1 MQGDKISEA
10 LVRQLVEN
18 IVSGYQDQAEAAK
31 SQCQAA
37 PSAKKEPETPVIKT
51 VTSCPVCEQD
61 VEILVEASARHVH
74 LTEEDIEKLFGKG
87 YKLTPVK
94 KLTQVGQFACK
105 ERVTLIGPKN
115 IYRNVAI
122 LGPARKET
130 QVELSLTDARFLGV
144 NAPVRMSGDLRDAAD
159 IIIATERDS
168 IMARG
173 SVIVAQ
179 NHIHMTPAQAKEWCF
194 TDGEEVSVKMS
205 TERPLTFDGVVVR
218 VSETAGLAM
227 HIDFDE
233 ANACLFKEGDIGL
246 IVRGRRGSA
255 NHVQL
260 AKLKG
265 DANMLEMKVS
275 INKHFVTEEDIKKAL
290 KNVNYSGITLPKGVL
305 LSAPAKDYINRE
317 KINITFI

>member
-1 MQGDKISEA
+1 MSEKINEE
-10 LVRQLVEN
+10 LVRQIITKV
-18 IVSGYQDQAEAAK
+18 VSGYQEQNKVQKAEK
-31 SQCQAA
+31 
-37 PSAKKEPETPVIKT
+37 TPVIRT
-51 VTSCPVCEQD
+51 VTCPVSEQD

-159 IIIATERDS
+159 IIIATEKES
-168 IMARG
+168 INAKG
-173 SVIVAQ
+173 CVIVAQ
-179 NHIHMTPAQAKEWCF
+179 NHIHMTPDQAKQWCF
-194 TDGEEVSVKMS
+194 TDGEEVSVKM
-205 TERPLTFDGVVVR
+205 TTARPLTFDGVVVR

-233 ANACLFKEGDIGL
+233 ANACLFKDGDMGL
-246 IVRGRRGSA
+246 IKRSKCGSPA
-255 NHVQL
+255 Q
-260 AKLKG
+260 
-265 DANMLEMKVS
+265 
-275 INKHFVTEEDIKKAL
+275 IN
-290 KNVNYSGITLPKGVL
+290 LPKMKGE
-305 LSAPAKDYINRE
+305 E
-317 KINITFI
+317 KKL

>member
-1 MQGDKISEA
+1 MSEKINEE
-10 LVRQLVEN
+10 LVRQIITKV
-18 IVSGYQDQAEAAK
+18 VSGYQEQNKVQAEEK
-31 SQCQAA
+31 
-37 PSAKKEPETPVIKT
+37 PPVIKT
-51 VTSCPVCEQD
+51 VTCPVSEQD

-159 IIIATERDS
+159 IIIATDKES
-168 IMARG
+168 IAAKG
-173 SVIVAQ
+173 CAIVAQ
-179 NHIHMTPAQAKEWCF
+179 NHIHMTPDQAKQWCF

-205 TERPLTFDGVVVR
+205 TARPLTFDGVVVR

-233 ANACLFKEGDIGL
+233 ANACLFKDGDMGL
-246 IVRGRRGSA
+246 IKRSRCGTTA
-255 NHVQL
+255 QINL
-260 AKLKG
+260 PKMKG
-265 DANMLEMKVS
+265 EEKKLEMAVA
-275 INKHFVTEEDIKKAL
+275 INKRFITEEDIKKAL
-290 KNVNYSGITLPKGVL
+290 KNVNYSGLTLPKAAI

>member
-1 MQGDKISEA
+1 MSEKINEE
-10 LVRQLVEN
+10 LVRQIITKV
-18 IVSGYQDQAEAAK
+18 VSGYQEQNKVQAEEK
-31 SQCQAA
+31 
-37 PSAKKEPETPVIKT
+37 PPVIKT
-51 VTSCPVCEQD
+51 VTCPVSEQD

-74 LTEEDIEKLFGKG
+74 LTEEDIETLFGKG

-159 IIIATERDS
+159 IIIATEKES
-168 IMARG
+168 INAKG
-173 SVIVAQ
+173 CVIVAQ
-179 NHIHMTPAQAKEWCF
+179 NHIHMTPDQAKQWCF

-205 TERPLTFDGVVVR
+205 TARPLTFDGVVVR

-233 ANACLFKEGDIGL
+233 ANACLFKDGDMGL
-246 IVRGRRGSA
+246 IKRSRCGTAAQV
-255 NHVQL
+255 NL
-260 AKLKG
+260 PKMKG
-265 DANMLEMKVS
+265 EEKKLEMAVA
-275 INKHFVTEEDIKKAL
+275 INKRFITEEDIKKAL
-290 KNVNYSGITLPKGVL
+290 KNVNYSGLTLPKAAI

>member
-1 MQGDKISEA
+1 MSEKINEE
-10 LVRQLVEN
+10 LVRQIITKV
-18 IVSGYQDQAEAAK
+18 VSGYQEQNKVQTEEK
-31 SQCQAA
+31 
-37 PSAKKEPETPVIKT
+37 PPVIKT
-51 VTSCPVCEQD
+51 VTCPVSEQD

-74 LTEEDIEKLFGKG
+74 LTEEDIETLFGKG

-130 QVELSLTDARFLGV
+130 QVELSLTDARFLGI

-159 IIIATERDS
+159 IIIATEKES
-168 IMARG
+168 IAAKG
-173 SVIVAQ
+173 CAIVAQ
-179 NHIHMTPAQAKEWCF
+179 NHIHMTPDQAKQWCF

-205 TERPLTFDGVVVR
+205 TARPLTFDGVVVR

-233 ANACLFKEGDIGL
+233 ANACLFKDGDMGL
-246 IVRGRRGSA
+246 IKRSKCGTAAQV
-255 NHVQL
+255 NL
-260 AKLKG
+260 PKMKG
-265 DANMLEMKVS
+265 EEKKLEMAVA
-275 INKHFVTEEDIKKAL
+275 INKRFITEEDIKKAL
-290 KNVNYSGITLPKGVL
+290 KNVNYSGLTLPKAAI

>member
-1 MQGDKISEA
+1 MSEKINEE
-10 LVRQLVEN
+10 LVRQIITKV
-18 IVSGYQDQAEAAK
+18 VSGYQEQNKVQSEEK
-31 SQCQAA
+31 
-37 PSAKKEPETPVIKT
+37 PPVIKT
-51 VTSCPVCEQD
+51 VTCPVSEQD

-74 LTEEDIEKLFGKG
+74 LTEEDIETLFGKG

-159 IIIATERDS
+159 IIIATDKES
-168 IMARG
+168 IAAKG
-173 SVIVAQ
+173 CAIVAQ
-179 NHIHMTPAQAKEWCF
+179 NHIHMTPDQAKQWCF

-205 TERPLTFDGVVVR
+205 TARPLTFDGVVVR

-233 ANACLFKEGDIGL
+233 ANACLFKDGDMGL
-246 IVRGRRGSA
+246 IKRSRCGTTA
-255 NHVQL
+255 QINL
-260 AKLKG
+260 PKMKG
-265 DANMLEMKVS
+265 EEKKLEMAVA
-275 INKHFVTEEDIKKAL
+275 INKRFITEEDIKKAL
-290 KNVNYSGITLPKGVL
+290 KNVNYSGLTLPKAAI

>member
-1 MQGDKISEA
+1 MSEKINEE
-10 LVRQLVEN
+10 LVRQIITKV
-18 IVSGYQDQAEAAK
+18 VSGYQEQNKVQAEEK
-31 SQCQAA
+31 
-37 PSAKKEPETPVIKT
+37 PPVIKT
-51 VTSCPVCEQD
+51 VTCPVSEQD

-74 LTEEDIEKLFGKG
+74 LTEEDIETLFGKG

-159 IIIATERDS
+159 IIIATDKES
-168 IMARG
+168 IAAKG
-173 SVIVAQ
+173 CAIVAQ
-179 NHIHMTPAQAKEWCF
+179 NHIHMTPDQAKQWCF

-205 TERPLTFDGVVVR
+205 TARPLTFDGVVVR

-233 ANACLFKEGDIGL
+233 ANACLFKDGDMGL
-246 IVRGRRGSA
+246 IKRSRCGSA
-255 NHVQL
+255 AQVNL
-260 AKLKG
+260 PKMKG
-265 DANMLEMKVS
+265 EEKKLEMAVA
-275 INKHFVTEEDIKKAL
+275 INKRFITEEDIKKAL
-290 KNVNYSGITLPKGVL
+290 KNVNYSGLTLPKAAI

>member
-1 MQGDKISEA
+1 MSEKINEE
-10 LVRQLVEN
+10 LVRQIITKV
-18 IVSGYQDQAEAAK
+18 VSGYQEQNKVQAEEK
-31 SQCQAA
+31 
-37 PSAKKEPETPVIKT
+37 PPVIKT
-51 VTSCPVCEQD
+51 VTCPVSEQD

-74 LTEEDIEKLFGKG
+74 LTEKDIEILFGKG

-159 IIIATERDS
+159 IIIATDKES
-168 IMARG
+168 IAAKG
-173 SVIVAQ
+173 CAIVAQ
-179 NHIHMTPAQAKEWCF
+179 NHIHMTPDQAKQWCF

-205 TERPLTFDGVVVR
+205 TARPLTFDGVVVR

-233 ANACLFKEGDIGL
+233 ANACLFKDGDMGL
-246 IVRGRRGSA
+246 IKRSRCGTTA
-255 NHVQL
+255 QINL
-260 AKLKG
+260 PKMKG
-265 DANMLEMKVS
+265 EEKKLEMAIA
-275 INKHFVTEEDIKKAL
+275 INKRFITEEDIKKAL
-290 KNVNYSGITLPKGVL
+290 KNVNYSGLTLPKAAI

>member
-1 MQGDKISEA
+1 MSEKINEE
-10 LVRQLVEN
+10 LVRQIITKV
-18 IVSGYQDQAEAAK
+18 VSGYQEQNKVQAEEK
-31 SQCQAA
+31 
-37 PSAKKEPETPVIKT
+37 PPVIKT
-51 VTSCPVCEQD
+51 VTCPVSEQD

-74 LTEEDIEKLFGKG
+74 LTEEDIETLFGKG
-87 YKLTPVK
+87 YKPTPVK

-159 IIIATERDS
+159 IIIATDKES
-168 IMARG
+168 IAAKG
-173 SVIVAQ
+173 CAIVAQ
-179 NHIHMTPAQAKEWCF
+179 NHIHMTPDQAKQWCF

-205 TERPLTFDGVVVR
+205 TARPLTFDGVVVR

-233 ANACLFKEGDIGL
+233 ANACLFKDGDMGL
-246 IVRGRRGSA
+246 IKRSRCGTTA
-255 NHVQL
+255 QINL
-260 AKLKG
+260 PKMKG
-265 DANMLEMKVS
+265 EEKKLEMAVA
-275 INKHFVTEEDIKKAL
+275 INKRFITEEDIKKAL
-290 KNVNYSGITLPKGVL
+290 KNVNYSGLTLPKAAI

>member
-1 MQGDKISEA
+1 MSEKINEE
-10 LVRQLVEN
+10 LVRQIITKV
-18 IVSGYQDQAEAAK
+18 VSGYQEQNKVQTEEK
-31 SQCQAA
+31 
-37 PSAKKEPETPVIKT
+37 PPVIKT
-51 VTSCPVCEQD
+51 VTCPVSEQD

-74 LTEEDIEKLFGKG
+74 LTEEDIETLFGKG

-159 IIIATERDS
+159 IIIATDKES
-168 IMARG
+168 IAAKG
-173 SVIVAQ
+173 CAIVAQ
-179 NHIHMTPAQAKEWCF
+179 NHIHMTPDQAKQWCF

-205 TERPLTFDGVVVR
+205 TARPLTFDGVVVR

-233 ANACLFKEGDIGL
+233 ANACLFKDGDMGL
-246 IVRGRRGSA
+246 IKRSKCGTTA
-255 NHVQL
+255 QINL
-260 AKLKG
+260 PKMKG
-265 DANMLEMKVS
+265 EEKKLEMAVA
-275 INKHFVTEEDIKKAL
+275 INKRFITEEDIKKAL
-290 KNVNYSGITLPKGVL
+290 KNVNYSGLTLPKAAI

>member
-1 MQGDKISEA
+1 MSEKINEE
-10 LVRQLVEN
+10 LVRQIITKV
-18 IVSGYQDQAEAAK
+18 VSGYQEQNNVQAEEK
-31 SQCQAA
+31 
-37 PSAKKEPETPVIKT
+37 PPVIKT
-51 VTSCPVCEQD
+51 VTCPISEQD

-74 LTEEDIEKLFGKG
+74 LTEEDIETLFGKG

-159 IIIATERDS
+159 IIIATDKES
-168 IMARG
+168 IAAKG
-173 SVIVAQ
+173 CAIVAQ
-179 NHIHMTPAQAKEWCF
+179 NHIHMTPDQAKQWCF

-205 TERPLTFDGVVVR
+205 TARPLTFDGVVVR

-233 ANACLFKEGDIGL
+233 ANACLFKDGDMGL
-246 IVRGRRGSA
+246 IKRSRCGTTA
-255 NHVQL
+255 QINL
-260 AKLKG
+260 PKMKG
-265 DANMLEMKVS
+265 EEKKLEMAVA
-275 INKHFVTEEDIKKAL
+275 INKRFITEEDIKKAL
-290 KNVNYSGITLPKGVL
+290 KNVNYSGLTLPKAAI

>member
-1 MQGDKISEA
+1 MSEKINEE
-10 LVRQLVEN
+10 LVRQIITKV
-18 IVSGYQDQAEAAK
+18 VSGYQEQNKVQAEEK
-31 SQCQAA
+31 
-37 PSAKKEPETPVIKT
+37 PPVIKT
-51 VTSCPVCEQD
+51 VTCPVSEQD

-74 LTEEDIEKLFGKG
+74 LTEKDIEILFGKG

-159 IIIATERDS
+159 IIIATEKES
-168 IMARG
+168 IAAKG
-173 SVIVAQ
+173 CAIVAQ
-179 NHIHMTPAQAKEWCF
+179 NHIHMTPDQAKQWCF

-205 TERPLTFDGVVVR
+205 TARPLTFDGVVVR

-233 ANACLFKEGDIGL
+233 ANACLFKDGDMGL
-246 IVRGRRGSA
+246 IKRSRCGTTA
-255 NHVQL
+255 QINL
-260 AKLKG
+260 PKMKG
-265 DANMLEMKVS
+265 EEKKLEMAIA
-275 INKHFVTEEDIKKAL
+275 INKRFITEEDIKKAL
-290 KNVNYSGITLPKGVL
+290 KNVNYSGLTLPKAAI

>member
-1 MQGDKISEA
+1 MSEKINEE
-10 LVRQLVEN
+10 LVRQIITKV
-18 IVSGYQDQAEAAK
+18 VSGYQEQNKVQAEEK
-31 SQCQAA
+31 
-37 PSAKKEPETPVIKT
+37 PPVIKT
-51 VTSCPVCEQD
+51 VTCPVSEQD

-74 LTEEDIEKLFGKG
+74 LTEEDIETLFGKG

-159 IIIATERDS
+159 MIIATEKES
-168 IMARG
+168 IAAKG
-173 SVIVAQ
+173 CAIVAQ
-179 NHIHMTPAQAKEWCF
+179 NHIHMTPDQAKQWCF

-205 TERPLTFDGVVVR
+205 TARPLTFDGVVVR

-233 ANACLFKEGDIGL
+233 ANACLFKDGDMGL
-246 IVRGRRGSA
+246 IKRSRCGTTA
-255 NHVQL
+255 QINL
-260 AKLKG
+260 PKMKG
-265 DANMLEMKVS
+265 EEKKLEMAVA
-275 INKHFVTEEDIKKAL
+275 INKRFITEEDIKKAL
-290 KNVNYSGITLPKGVL
+290 KNVNYSGLTLPKAAI

>member
-1 MQGDKISEA
+1 MSEKINEE
-10 LVRQLVEN
+10 LVRQIITKV
-18 IVSGYQDQAEAAK
+18 VSGYQEQNKVQAEEK
-31 SQCQAA
+31 
-37 PSAKKEPETPVIKT
+37 PPVIKT
-51 VTSCPVCEQD
+51 VTCPVSEQD

-74 LTEEDIEKLFGKG
+74 LTEEDIETLFGKG

-159 IIIATERDS
+159 IIIATEKES
-168 IMARG
+168 IAAKG
-173 SVIVAQ
+173 GAIVAQ
-179 NHIHMTPAQAKEWCF
+179 NHIHMTPDQAKQWCF

-205 TERPLTFDGVVVR
+205 TARPLTFDGVVVR

-233 ANACLFKEGDIGL
+233 ANACLFKDGDMGL
-246 IVRGRRGSA
+246 IKRSRCGTTA
-255 NHVQL
+255 QINL
-260 AKLKG
+260 PKMKG
-265 DANMLEMKVS
+265 EEKKLEMAIA
-275 INKHFVTEEDIKKAL
+275 INKRFITEEDIKKAL
-290 KNVNYSGITLPKGVL
+290 KNVNYSGLTLPKAAI

>member
-1 MQGDKISEA
+1 MSEKINEE
-10 LVRQLVEN
+10 LVRQIITKV
-18 IVSGYQDQAEAAK
+18 VSGYQEQNKVQAEEK
-31 SQCQAA
+31 
-37 PSAKKEPETPVIKT
+37 PPVIKT
-51 VTSCPVCEQD
+51 VTCPVSEQD

-74 LTEEDIEKLFGKG
+74 LTEEDIETLFGKG

-159 IIIATERDS
+159 IIIATDKES
-168 IMARG
+168 IAAKG
-173 SVIVAQ
+173 CAIVAQ
-179 NHIHMTPAQAKEWCF
+179 NHIHMTPDQAKQWCF

-205 TERPLTFDGVVVR
+205 TARPLTFDGVVVR

-233 ANACLFKEGDIGL
+233 ANACLFKDGDMGL
-246 IVRGRRGSA
+246 IKRSRCGTTA
-255 NHVQL
+255 QINL
-260 AKLKG
+260 PKMKG
-265 DANMLEMKVS
+265 EEKKLEMAVA
-275 INKHFVTEEDIKKAL
+275 INKRFITEEDIKKAL
-290 KNVNYSGITLPKGVL
+290 KNVNYSGLTLPKAAI

>member
-1 MQGDKISEA
+1 MSEKINEE
-10 LVRQLVEN
+10 LVRQIITKV
-18 IVSGYQDQAEAAK
+18 VSGYQEQNKVQAEEK
-31 SQCQAA
+31 
-37 PSAKKEPETPVIKT
+37 PPVIKT
-51 VTSCPVCEQD
+51 VTCPVSEQD

-74 LTEEDIEKLFGKG
+74 LTEEDIETLFGKG

-159 IIIATERDS
+159 IIIATDKES
-168 IMARG
+168 IAAKG
-173 SVIVAQ
+173 CAIVAQ
-179 NHIHMTPAQAKEWCF
+179 NHIHMTPDQAKQWCF

-205 TERPLTFDGVVVR
+205 TARPLTFDGVVVR

-233 ANACLFKEGDIGL
+233 ANACLFKDGDMGL
-246 IVRGRRGSA
+246 IKRSKCGTA
-255 NHVQL
+255 AQINL
-260 AKLKG
+260 PKMKG
-265 DANMLEMKVS
+265 EEKKLEMAVA
-275 INKHFVTEEDIKKAL
+275 INKRFITEEDIKKAL
-290 KNVNYSGITLPKGVL
+290 KSVNYSGLTLPKAAI

>member
-1 MQGDKISEA
+1 MSEKINEE
-10 LVRQLVEN
+10 LVRQIITKV
-18 IVSGYQDQAEAAK
+18 VSGYQEQNKVQAEEK
-31 SQCQAA
+31 
-37 PSAKKEPETPVIKT
+37 PPVIKT
-51 VTSCPVCEQD
+51 VTCPVSEQD

-74 LTEEDIEKLFGKG
+74 LTEEDIETLFGKG
-87 YKLTPVK
+87 YKLTPGK

-159 IIIATERDS
+159 IIIATDKES
-168 IMARG
+168 IAAKG
-173 SVIVAQ
+173 CAIVAQ
-179 NHIHMTPAQAKEWCF
+179 NHIHMTPDQAKQWCF

-205 TERPLTFDGVVVR
+205 TARPLTFDGVVVR

-233 ANACLFKEGDIGL
+233 ANACLFKDGDMGL
-246 IVRGRRGSA
+246 IKRSKCGTA
-255 NHVQL
+255 AQINL
-260 AKLKG
+260 PKMKG
-265 DANMLEMKVS
+265 EEKKLEMAVA
-275 INKHFVTEEDIKKAL
+275 INKRFITEEDIKKAL
-290 KNVNYSGITLPKGVL
+290 KNVNYSGLTLPKAAI

>member
-1 MQGDKISEA
+1 MSEKINEE
-10 LVRQLVEN
+10 LVRQIITKV
-18 IVSGYQDQAEAAK
+18 VSGYQEQNKVQTEEK
-31 SQCQAA
+31 
-37 PSAKKEPETPVIKT
+37 PPVIKT
-51 VTSCPVCEQD
+51 VTCPVSEQD

-74 LTEEDIEKLFGKG
+74 LTEEDIETLFGKG

-159 IIIATERDS
+159 IIIATDKES
-168 IMARG
+168 IAAKG
-173 SVIVAQ
+173 CAIVAQ
-179 NHIHMTPAQAKEWCF
+179 NHIHMTPDQAKQWCF

-205 TERPLTFDGVVVR
+205 TARPLTFDGVVVR

-233 ANACLFKEGDIGL
+233 ANACLFKDGDMGL
-246 IVRGRRGSA
+246 IKRSRCGTTA
-255 NHVQL
+255 QINL
-260 AKLKG
+260 PKMKG
-265 DANMLEMKVS
+265 EEKKLEMAVA
-275 INKHFVTEEDIKKAL
+275 INKRFITEEDIKKAL
-290 KNVNYSGITLPKGVL
+290 KNVNYSGLTLPKAAI

>member
-1 MQGDKISEA
+1 MSEKINEE
-10 LVRQLVEN
+10 LVRQIITKV
-18 IVSGYQDQAEAAK
+18 VSGYQEQNKVQAEEK
-31 SQCQAA
+31 
-37 PSAKKEPETPVIKT
+37 PPVIKT
-51 VTSCPVCEQD
+51 ITCPVSEQD

-74 LTEEDIEKLFGKG
+74 LTEKDIEILFGKG

-159 IIIATERDS
+159 IIIATEKES
-168 IMARG
+168 IAAKG
-173 SVIVAQ
+173 CAIVAQ
-179 NHIHMTPAQAKEWCF
+179 NHIHMTPEQAKNWCF

-205 TERPLTFDGVVVR
+205 TARPLTFDGVVVR

-233 ANACLFKEGDIGL
+233 ANACLFKDGDMGL
-246 IVRGRRGSA
+246 IKRSRSGSA
-255 NHVQL
+255 AQVNL
-260 AKLKG
+260 PKMKG
-265 DANMLEMKVS
+265 GEEKLEMAVA
-275 INKHFVTEEDIKKAL
+275 INKRFITEEDIKKAL
-290 KNVNYSGITLPKGVL
+290 KSVNYSGLTLPKAAI

>member
-1 MQGDKISEA
+1 MSEKINEE
-10 LVRQLVEN
+10 LVRQIITKV
-18 IVSGYQDQAEAAK
+18 VSGYQEQNKVQAEEK
-31 SQCQAA
+31 
-37 PSAKKEPETPVIKT
+37 PPVIKT
-51 VTSCPVCEQD
+51 VTCPVSEQD

-74 LTEEDIEKLFGKG
+74 LTEVDIETLFGKG

-159 IIIATERDS
+159 IIIATDKES
-168 IMARG
+168 IAAKG
-173 SVIVAQ
+173 CAIVAQ
-179 NHIHMTPAQAKEWCF
+179 NHIHMTPDQAKQWCF

-205 TERPLTFDGVVVR
+205 TARPLTFDGVVVR

-233 ANACLFKEGDIGL
+233 ANACLFKDGDMGL
-246 IVRGRRGSA
+246 IKRSRCGTTA
-255 NHVQL
+255 QINL
-260 AKLKG
+260 PKMKG
-265 DANMLEMKVS
+265 EEKKLEMAVA
-275 INKHFVTEEDIKKAL
+275 INKRFITEEDIKKAL
-290 KNVNYSGITLPKGVL
+290 KNVNYSGLTLPKAAI

>member
-1 MQGDKISEA
+1 MKDNMINED
-10 LVRQLVEN
+10 LIRQ
-18 IVSGYQDQAEAAK
+18 IVIKAVSDYQDKPGFRAESA
-31 SQCQAA
+31 CQ
-37 PSAKKEPETPVIKT
+37 PEPEKKVIKT
-51 VTSCPVCEQD
+51 VTTPVCEQD

-159 IIIATERDS
+159 IIIATDKEA
-168 IMARG
+168 ITAKG

-179 NHIHMTPAQAKEWCF
+179 NHIHMTPDQAKQWCF

-205 TERPLTFDGVVVR
+205 TARPLTFDGVVVR

-233 ANACLFKEGDIGL
+233 ANACLFKDGDMGL
-246 IVRGRRGSA
+246 ILRSRGGCQAKA
-255 NHVQL
+255 NL
-260 AKLKG
+260 PMMKKEEAKP
-265 DANMLEMKVS
+265 LEMAIS
-275 INKHFVTEEDIKKAL
+275 INKRFVTEEDIKKAL
-290 KNVNYSGITLPKGVL
+290 KNVNYSGITLPKNVI
-305 LSAPAKDYINRE
+305 LSAPARDYINKE
-317 KINITFI
+317 KINITYI

>member
-1 MQGDKISEA
+1 MSEKINEE
-10 LVRQLVEN
+10 LVRQIITKV
-18 IVSGYQDQAEAAK
+18 VSGYQEQNKVQAEEK
-31 SQCQAA
+31 
-37 PSAKKEPETPVIKT
+37 PPVIKT
-51 VTSCPVCEQD
+51 VTCPVSEQD
-61 VEILVEASARHVH
+61 VETLVEASARHVH
-74 LTEEDIEKLFGKG
+74 LTEEDIETLFGKG

-159 IIIATERDS
+159 IIIATDKES
-168 IMARG
+168 IAAKG
-173 SVIVAQ
+173 CAIVAQ
-179 NHIHMTPAQAKEWCF
+179 NHIHMTPDQAKQWCF

-205 TERPLTFDGVVVR
+205 TARPLTFDGVVVR

-233 ANACLFKEGDIGL
+233 ANACLFKDGDMGL
-246 IVRGRRGSA
+246 IKRSRCGTTA
-255 NHVQL
+255 QINL
-260 AKLKG
+260 PKMKG
-265 DANMLEMKVS
+265 EEKKLEMAVA
-275 INKHFVTEEDIKKAL
+275 INKRFITEEDIKKAL
-290 KNVNYSGITLPKGVL
+290 KNVNYSGLTLPKAAI

>member
-1 MQGDKISEA
+1 MSEKINEE
-10 LVRQLVEN
+10 LVRQIITKV
-18 IVSGYQDQAEAAK
+18 VSGYQEQNKVQAEEK
-31 SQCQAA
+31 
-37 PSAKKEPETPVIKT
+37 PPVIKT
-51 VTSCPVCEQD
+51 VTCPVSEQD

-74 LTEEDIEKLFGKG
+74 LTEEDIETLFGKG

-159 IIIATERDS
+159 IIIATDKES
-168 IMARG
+168 IAAKG
-173 SVIVAQ
+173 CAIVAQ
-179 NHIHMTPAQAKEWCF
+179 NHIHMTPDQAKQWCF

-205 TERPLTFDGVVVR
+205 TARPLTFDGVVVR

-233 ANACLFKEGDIGL
+233 ANACLFKDGDMGL
-246 IVRGRRGSA
+246 IKRSRCGTTA
-255 NHVQL
+255 QINL
-260 AKLKG
+260 PKMKG
-265 DANMLEMKVS
+265 EEKKLEMAIA
-275 INKHFVTEEDIKKAL
+275 INKRFITEEDIKKAL
-290 KNVNYSGITLPKGVL
+290 KNVNYSGLTLPKAAI

>member
-1 MQGDKISEA
+1 MSEKINEE
-10 LVRQLVEN
+10 LVRQIITKV
-18 IVSGYQDQAEAAK
+18 VSGYQEQNKVQAEEK
-31 SQCQAA
+31 
-37 PSAKKEPETPVIKT
+37 PPVIKT
-51 VTSCPVCEQD
+51 VTCPVSEQD

-74 LTEEDIEKLFGKG
+74 LTEEDIETLFGKG

-159 IIIATERDS
+159 IIIATDKES
-168 IMARG
+168 IAAKG
-173 SVIVAQ
+173 CAIVAQ
-179 NHIHMTPAQAKEWCF
+179 NHIHMTPDQAKQWCF

-205 TERPLTFDGVVVR
+205 TARPLTFDGVVVR

-233 ANACLFKEGDIGL
+233 ANACLFKDGDMGL
-246 IVRGRRGSA
+246 IKRSKCGTA
-255 NHVQL
+255 AQINL
-260 AKLKG
+260 PKMKG
-265 DANMLEMKVS
+265 EEKKLEMAVA
-275 INKHFVTEEDIKKAL
+275 INKRFITEEDIKKAL
-290 KNVNYSGITLPKGVL
+290 KNVNYSGLTLPKAAI

>member
-1 MQGDKISEA
+1 MNNNKINEDLIRQIVIKAVSDYQGNPGSKAVPEKTSAPEA
-10 LVRQLVEN
+10 
-18 IVSGYQDQAEAAK
+18 
-31 SQCQAA
+31 
-37 PSAKKEPETPVIKT
+37 PVIKA
-51 VTSCPVCEQD
+51 VTCPVNEQD

-74 LTEEDIEKLFGKG
+74 LTEEDIETLFGKG

-130 QVELSLTDARFLGV
+130 QVELSMTDARFLGV
-144 NAPVRMSGDLRDAAD
+144 KAPVRMSGDLRDAAD
-159 IIIATERDS
+159 IIIATDNEA
-168 IMARG
+168 ITAKG
-173 SVIVAQ
+173 SAIVAQ
-179 NHIHMTPAQAKEWCF
+179 NHIHMTPAQAKQWCF

-233 ANACLFKEGDIGL
+233 ANACLFKDGDMGL
-246 IVRGRRGSA
+246 IKRSRCGSQA
-255 NHVQL
+255 KVQL
-260 AKLKG
+260 PKMKEEQKPI
-265 DANMLEMKVS
+265 EMAIS
-275 INKHFVTEEDIKKAL
+275 INKRFVTEEDIKKAL
-290 KNVNYSGITLPKGVL
+290 KNVNYSGITLPRNVI

>member
-1 MQGDKISEA
+1 MSEKINEE
-10 LVRQLVEN
+10 LVRQIITKV
-18 IVSGYQDQAEAAK
+18 VSGYQEQNKVQAEEK
-31 SQCQAA
+31 
-37 PSAKKEPETPVIKT
+37 PPVIKT
-51 VTSCPVCEQD
+51 VTCPVSEQD

-74 LTEEDIEKLFGKG
+74 LTEEDIETLFGKG

-159 IIIATERDS
+159 IIIATEKES
-168 IMARG
+168 IAAKG
-173 SVIVAQ
+173 CAIVAQ
-179 NHIHMTPAQAKEWCF
+179 NHIHMTPDQAKQWCF

-205 TERPLTFDGVVVR
+205 TARPLTFDGVVVR

-233 ANACLFKEGDIGL
+233 ANACLFKDGDMGL
-246 IVRGRRGSA
+246 IKRSRCGTTA
-255 NHVQL
+255 QINL
-260 AKLKG
+260 PKMKG
-265 DANMLEMKVS
+265 EEKKLEMAVA
-275 INKHFVTEEDIKKAL
+275 INKRFITEEDIKKAL
-290 KNVNYSGITLPKGVL
+290 KNVNYSGLTLPKAAI
-305 LSAPAKDYINRE
+305 LSAPAKDYFNRE

>member
-1 MQGDKISEA
+1 MSEKINEE
-10 LVRQLVEN
+10 LVRQIITKV
-18 IVSGYQDQAEAAK
+18 VSGYQEQNKVQAEEK
-31 SQCQAA
+31 
-37 PSAKKEPETPVIKT
+37 PPVIKT
-51 VTSCPVCEQD
+51 VTCPVSEQD

-74 LTEEDIEKLFGKG
+74 LTEEEIETLFGKG

-159 IIIATERDS
+159 IIIATEKES
-168 IMARG
+168 IAAKG
-173 SVIVAQ
+173 CAIVAQ
-179 NHIHMTPAQAKEWCF
+179 NHIHMTPDQAKQWCF

-205 TERPLTFDGVVVR
+205 TARPLTFDGVVVR

-233 ANACLFKEGDIGL
+233 ANACLFKDGDMGL
-246 IVRGRRGSA
+246 IKRSKCGTTA
-255 NHVQL
+255 QINL
-260 AKLKG
+260 PKMKG
-265 DANMLEMKVS
+265 EEKKLEMAVA
-275 INKHFVTEEDIKKAL
+275 INKRFITEEDIKKAL
-290 KNVNYSGITLPKGVL
+290 KNVNYSGLTLPKAAI

>member
-1 MQGDKISEA
+1 MSEKINEE
-10 LVRQLVEN
+10 LVRQIITKV
-18 IVSGYQDQAEAAK
+18 VSGYQEQNKVQTEEK
-31 SQCQAA
+31 
-37 PSAKKEPETPVIKT
+37 PPVIKT
-51 VTSCPVCEQD
+51 VTCPVSEQD

-74 LTEEDIEKLFGKG
+74 LTEEDIDTLFGKG

-130 QVELSLTDARFLGV
+130 QVELSLTDARFLGI

-159 IIIATERDS
+159 IIIATEKES
-168 IMARG
+168 IAAKG
-173 SVIVAQ
+173 CAIVAQ
-179 NHIHMTPAQAKEWCF
+179 NHIHMTPDQAKQWCF

-205 TERPLTFDGVVVR
+205 TARPLTFDGVVVR

-233 ANACLFKEGDIGL
+233 ANACLFKDGDMGL
-246 IVRGRRGSA
+246 IKRSKCGTAAQV
-255 NHVQL
+255 NL
-260 AKLKG
+260 PKMKG
-265 DANMLEMKVS
+265 EEKKLEMAVA
-275 INKHFVTEEDIKKAL
+275 INKRFITEEDIKKAL
-290 KNVNYSGITLPKGVL
+290 KNVNYSGLTLPKAAI

>member
-1 MQGDKISEA
+1 MSEKINEE
-10 LVRQLVEN
+10 LVRQIITKV
-18 IVSGYQDQAEAAK
+18 VSGYQEQNKVQAEEK
-31 SQCQAA
+31 
-37 PSAKKEPETPVIKT
+37 PPVIKT
-51 VTSCPVCEQD
+51 VTCPVSEQD

-74 LTEEDIEKLFGKG
+74 LTEKDIETLFGKG

-159 IIIATERDS
+159 IIIATEKES
-168 IMARG
+168 IAAKG
-173 SVIVAQ
+173 CAIVAQ
-179 NHIHMTPAQAKEWCF
+179 NHIHMTPDQAKQWCF

-205 TERPLTFDGVVVR
+205 TARPLTFDGVVVR

-233 ANACLFKEGDIGL
+233 ANACLFKDGDMGL
-246 IVRGRRGSA
+246 IKRSRCGTAAQV
-255 NHVQL
+255 NL
-260 AKLKG
+260 PKMKG
-265 DANMLEMKVS
+265 EEKKLEMAVA
-275 INKHFVTEEDIKKAL
+275 INKRFITEEDIKKAL
-290 KNVNYSGITLPKGVL
+290 RNVNYSGLTLPKAAI

>member
-1 MQGDKISEA
+1 MSEKINEE
-10 LVRQLVEN
+10 LVRQIITKV
-18 IVSGYQDQAEAAK
+18 VSGYQEQNKVQAEEK
-31 SQCQAA
+31 
-37 PSAKKEPETPVIKT
+37 PPVIKT
-51 VTSCPVCEQD
+51 VTCPVSEQD

-74 LTEEDIEKLFGKG
+74 LTEEDIETLFGKG

-159 IIIATERDS
+159 IIIATDKES
-168 IMARG
+168 IAAKG
-173 SVIVAQ
+173 CAIVAQ
-179 NHIHMTPAQAKEWCF
+179 NHIHMTPDQAKQWCF

-205 TERPLTFDGVVVR
+205 TARPLTFDGVVVR

-233 ANACLFKEGDIGL
+233 ANACLFKDGDMGL
-246 IVRGRRGSA
+246 IKRSKCGTTA
-255 NHVQL
+255 QINL
-260 AKLKG
+260 PKMKG
-265 DANMLEMKVS
+265 EEKKLEMAVA
-275 INKHFVTEEDIKKAL
+275 INKRFITEEDIKKAL
-290 KNVNYSGITLPKGVL
+290 KNVNYSGLTLPKAAI

>member
-1 MQGDKISEA
+1 MSEKINEE
-10 LVRQLVEN
+10 LVRQIITKV
-18 IVSGYQDQAEAAK
+18 VSGYQEQNKVQTEEKA
-31 SQCQAA
+31 
-37 PSAKKEPETPVIKT
+37 PVIKT
-51 VTSCPVCEQD
+51 VTCPVSEQD

-74 LTEEDIEKLFGKG
+74 LTEEDIETLFGKG

-159 IIIATERDS
+159 IIIATEKES
-168 IMARG
+168 IAAKG
-173 SVIVAQ
+173 CAIVAQ
-179 NHIHMTPAQAKEWCF
+179 NHIHMTPDQAKQWCF

-205 TERPLTFDGVVVR
+205 TARPLTFDGVVVR

-233 ANACLFKEGDIGL
+233 ANACLFKDGDMGL
-246 IVRGRRGSA
+246 IKRSKCGTTA
-255 NHVQL
+255 QINL
-260 AKLKG
+260 LKMKG
-265 DANMLEMKVS
+265 EEKKLEMAVA
-275 INKHFVTEEDIKKAL
+275 INKRFITEEDIKKAL
-290 KNVNYSGITLPKGVL
+290 KNVNYSGLTLPKAAI

>member
-1 MQGDKISEA
+1 MSKINEE
-10 LVRQLVEN
+10 LVRQIINDV
-18 IVSGYQDQAEAAK
+18 VSGYQEKTVIDDQP
-31 SQCQAA
+31 Q
-37 PSAKKEPETPVIKT
+37 TPVIKT
-51 VTSCPVCEQD
+51 VTCPVKEQD

-74 LTEEDIEKLFGKG
+74 LTEEDIETLFGKG

-144 NAPVRMSGDLRDAAD
+144 KAPVRMSGDLRDAAD
-159 IIIATERDS
+159 IIIATETEA
-168 IMARG
+168 ITAKG
-173 SVIVAQ
+173 SCIVAQ
-179 NHIHMTPAQAKEWCF
+179 NHIHMTPEQAKNWCF

-233 ANACLFKEGDIGL
+233 ANACLFKDGDMGL
-246 IVRGRRGSA
+246 IKRSRPGNAAQVNLPRM
-255 NHVQL
+255 
-260 AKLKG
+260 KG
-265 DANMLEMKVS
+265 ETKKLEMTVS
-275 INKHFVTEEDIKKAL
+275 INKRFITEEDIRKAL
-290 KNVNYSGITLPKGVL
+290 KNVDYSGITLPKSAI
-305 LSAPAKDYINRE
+305 LSAPARDYINRE

>member
-1 MQGDKISEA
+1 MSEKINEE
-10 LVRQLVEN
+10 LVRQIITKV
-18 IVSGYQDQAEAAK
+18 VSGYQEQNKVQAEEK
-31 SQCQAA
+31 
-37 PSAKKEPETPVIKT
+37 PPVIKT
-51 VTSCPVCEQD
+51 VTCPVSEQD

-74 LTEEDIEKLFGKG
+74 LTEEDIETLFGKG

-159 IIIATERDS
+159 IIIATDKES
-168 IMARG
+168 IAAKG
-173 SVIVAQ
+173 CAIVAQ
-179 NHIHMTPAQAKEWCF
+179 NHIHMTPDQAKQWCF
-194 TDGEEVSVKMS
+194 KDGEEVSVKMS
-205 TERPLTFDGVVVR
+205 TARPLTFDGVVVR

-233 ANACLFKEGDIGL
+233 ANACLFKDGDMGL
-246 IVRGRRGSA
+246 IKRSKCGTA
-255 NHVQL
+255 AQINL
-260 AKLKG
+260 PKMKG
-265 DANMLEMKVS
+265 EEKKLEMAVA
-275 INKHFVTEEDIKKAL
+275 INKRFITEEDIKKAL
-290 KNVNYSGITLPKGVL
+290 KNVNYSGLTLPKAAI

>member
-1 MQGDKISEA
+1 MSEKINEE
-10 LVRQLVEN
+10 LVRQIITKV
-18 IVSGYQDQAEAAK
+18 VSGYQEQNKVQAEEK
-31 SQCQAA
+31 
-37 PSAKKEPETPVIKT
+37 PPVIKT
-51 VTSCPVCEQD
+51 VTCPVSEQD

-74 LTEEDIEKLFGKG
+74 LTDEDIETLFGKG

-159 IIIATERDS
+159 IIIATDKES
-168 IMARG
+168 IAAKG
-173 SVIVAQ
+173 CAIVAQ
-179 NHIHMTPAQAKEWCF
+179 NHIHMTPDQAKQWCF

-205 TERPLTFDGVVVR
+205 TARPLTFDGVVVR

-233 ANACLFKEGDIGL
+233 ANACLFKDGDMGL
-246 IVRGRRGSA
+246 IKRSRCGTTA
-255 NHVQL
+255 QINL
-260 AKLKG
+260 PKMKG
-265 DANMLEMKVS
+265 EEKKLEMAIA
-275 INKHFVTEEDIKKAL
+275 INKRFITEEDIKKAL
-290 KNVNYSGITLPKGVL
+290 KNVNYSGLTLPKAAI

>member
-1 MQGDKISEA
+1 MSEKINEE
-10 LVRQLVEN
+10 LVRQIITKV
-18 IVSGYQDQAEAAK
+18 VSGYQEQNKVQAEEK
-31 SQCQAA
+31 
-37 PSAKKEPETPVIKT
+37 PPVIKT
-51 VTSCPVCEQD
+51 VTCPVSEQD

-74 LTEEDIEKLFGKG
+74 LTEEDIETLFGKG

-159 IIIATERDS
+159 IIIATEKES
-168 IMARG
+168 IAAKG
-173 SVIVAQ
+173 CAIVAQ
-179 NHIHMTPAQAKEWCF
+179 NHIHMTPDQAKQWCF

-205 TERPLTFDGVVVR
+205 TARPLTFDGVVVR

-233 ANACLFKEGDIGL
+233 ANACLFKDGDMGL
-246 IVRGRRGSA
+246 IKRSKCGTA
-255 NHVQL
+255 AQINL
-260 AKLKG
+260 PKMKG
-265 DANMLEMKVS
+265 EEKKLEMAVA
-275 INKHFVTEEDIKKAL
+275 INKRFITEEDIKKAL
-290 KNVNYSGITLPKGVL
+290 KNVNYSGLTLPKAAI

>member
-1 MQGDKISEA
+1 MSEKINEE
-10 LVRQLVEN
+10 LVRQIITKV
-18 IVSGYQDQAEAAK
+18 VSGYQEQNKVQTEEKA
-31 SQCQAA
+31 
-37 PSAKKEPETPVIKT
+37 PVIKT
-51 VTSCPVCEQD
+51 VTCPVSEQD

-74 LTEEDIEKLFGKG
+74 LTEEDIETLFGKG

-159 IIIATERDS
+159 IIIATEKES
-168 IMARG
+168 IAAKG
-173 SVIVAQ
+173 CAIVAQ
-179 NHIHMTPAQAKEWCF
+179 NHIHMTPDQAKQWCF

-205 TERPLTFDGVVVR
+205 TARPLTFDGVVVR

-233 ANACLFKEGDIGL
+233 ANACLFKDGDMGL
-246 IVRGRRGSA
+246 IKRSRCGTTA
-255 NHVQL
+255 QINL
-260 AKLKG
+260 PKMKG
-265 DANMLEMKVS
+265 EEKKLEMAVA
-275 INKHFVTEEDIKKAL
+275 INKRFITEEDIKKAL
-290 KNVNYSGITLPKGVL
+290 KNVNYSGLTLPKAAI